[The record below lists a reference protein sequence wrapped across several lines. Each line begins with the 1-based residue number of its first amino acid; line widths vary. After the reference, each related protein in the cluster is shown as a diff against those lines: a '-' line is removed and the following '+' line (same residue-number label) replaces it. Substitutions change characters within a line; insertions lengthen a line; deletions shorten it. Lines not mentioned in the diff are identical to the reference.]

1 MRAILLI
8 AILFSAMA
16 CHAGE
21 RVDYNVANISPALL
35 KQANAVIR
43 NRDIKVRV
51 VSPTEIYT
59 YEKVAVTVVDDKGA
73 DAGRIKEHYNKLVT
87 IEEIK
92 ATLYDKGGKEIKR
105 AKKRDMQDMAA
116 YGEGFVVDTRYKSFD
131 FQFAN
136 YPYTIEYEIERKV
149 ASFFFV
155 LDWELQPDYN
165 CAVER
170 TTLEMNYPAGQDVKY
185 KLYHISEQP
194 QIRASGEQTVFSL
207 TVVNLPATKKDAFA
221 VSETYPLPAV
231 VFSTNKLEMGGIT
244 GTLQSWNGFGKFY
257 YDLNKERDVLPEER
271 LRTVHELTD
280 TCRSTREKVD
290 VLYRYLQKNTRYVS
304 IQLGIG
310 GWQTLDA
317 TFVSKT
323 GYGDC
328 KALSNY
334 MMALLKEA
342 GIPAYQAL
350 VYGGRNN
357 TVQMDLGLASNVF
370 NHVILCVPIEK
381 DTVWLECTS
390 GELPAGY
397 LSDFTHDRHVLLIT
411 PAGGSVV
418 RTPRY
423 SFGEN
428 KVVRK
433 VQLKLK
439 ESGELTGGAAI
450 MQCGRFG
457 YKTDMI
463 LRTGTSRDKEKL
475 LNEVFNLPAYKVDKY
490 EYDVQQRKKLPAVN
504 ERMQISGS
512 AVVTNSG
519 KRIFFDPV
527 ITEINMATL
536 IPDENRVKPFSVRE
550 GYEIIDT
557 TVITLDGK
565 YEAEHLPKTVIVKHS
580 FGEYEY
586 LPSFENGNTLTVIR
600 RYRQIDG
607 VYQPELYSQ
616 FVKFANNAGRVT
628 EKVVLVKKES

>member
-1 MRAILLI
+1 MRPILLLATLLATI
-8 AILFSAMA
+8 F

-21 RVDYNVANISPALL
+21 RTDYNVANISPAIL

-43 NRDIKVRV
+43 NRDIKVKV
-51 VSPTEIYT
+51 MSPTEIYT
-59 YEKVAVTVVDDKGA
+59 YEKVAVTVMDDKGA
-73 DAGRIKEHYNKLVT
+73 DAGRIEEYYDKLVT

-92 ATLYDKGGKEIKR
+92 ATLYDRAGKEIKR
-105 AKKRDMQDMAA
+105 AKRRDMQDIAV

-131 FQFAN
+131 FHYAN
-136 YPYTIEYEIERKV
+136 YPYTVEYEIERRV
-149 ASFFFV
+149 SSFFFI

-165 CAVER
+165 CAVEHV
-170 TTLEMNYPAGQDVKY
+170 TLEMNYPAGQDIKY
-185 KLYHISEQP
+185 KLYHIAEQP
-194 QIRASGEQTVFSL
+194 QLKTVGEQTVFSI
-207 TVVNLPATKKDAFA
+207 TVANLPATKRDAFA
-221 VSETYPLPAV
+221 VRETYPLPAV
-231 VFSTNKLEMGGIT
+231 VFSTNKLEMGGVA
-244 GTLQSWNGFGKFY
+244 GTMQNWNGFGKFY

-271 LRTVHELTD
+271 KATVHQLTD
-280 TCRSTREKVD
+280 TCRSAREKVD
-290 VLYRYLQKNTRYVS
+290 VLYRYLQKYTRYVS

-317 TFVSKT
+317 AFVSKT

-350 VYGGRNN
+350 VYAGRSNA
-357 TVQMDLGLASNVF
+357 VQMDPDLASNVF
-370 NHVILCVPIEK
+370 NHVILCVPIQK

-411 PAGGSVV
+411 PSGGTVV
-418 RTPRY
+418 RTPHY
-423 SFGEN
+423 SFADN

-433 VQLKLK
+433 VQLKMK

-450 MQCGRFG
+450 MQCGSFG
-457 YKTDMI
+457 YKADII

-475 LNEVFNLPAYKVDKY
+475 LNGIFNLPAYKVEKH
-490 EYDVQQRKKLPAVN
+490 EYNIQSVRKLPTVN
-504 ERMQISGS
+504 ETLHINGTS
-512 AVVTNSG
+512 VVTNSG

-527 ITEINMATL
+527 ITDINIATL
-536 IPDENRVKPFSVRE
+536 IPDENRVKPFSIRE
-550 GYEIIDT
+550 GYEIVDT
-557 TVITLDGK
+557 TVITLEGK
-565 YEAEHLPKTVIVKHS
+565 YEAEHLPKTITVKHP

-586 LPSFENGNTLTVIR
+586 TPSFENGNTLTVIR